1 MNSTASCHNCPHRNV
16 IKFTNVLKFANVD
29 NVDSIDTTI
38 ELR

>member
-16 IKFTNVLKFANVD
+16 VLINVLKFANVD
-29 NVDSIDTTI
+29 NVDFIDTTN